1 MSIYYSLN
9 SENHYPRCLKDK
21 LLNLNKLDSKI
32 KHIKSSNY
40 EKKFNEEG
48 KLIYIK
54 SWNKTSEYK
63 YYKNG
68 KLEEIKVTN
77 WDSREREFSRY
88 DFINFNYLETE
99 DNYRIVIINDD
110 CTDNRG
116 DSIEIIDYFENW
128 KSNVLCENCKTIKQI
143 YDITNSAE
151 LTTSYYMS
159 KNNINCVY
167 KGPGTFIYRY
177 KN

>member
-1 MSIYYSLN
+1 MVYDWFAYGSKNVMDIYCNLYENFGITIQDNKKSL
-9 SENHYPRCLKDK
+9 ECHCKCGGR
-21 LLNLNKLDSKI
+21 
-32 KHIKSSNY
+32 
-40 EKKFNEEG
+40 
-48 KLIYIK
+48 
-54 SWNKTSEYK
+54 
-63 YYKNG
+63 
-68 KLEEIKVTN
+68 
-77 WDSREREFSRY
+77 
-88 DFINFNYLETE
+88 
-99 DNYRIVIINDD
+99 
-110 CTDNRG
+110 
-116 DSIEIIDYFENW
+116 IIDYFENW